1 MIHPYVAAAAIA
13 MIAGI
18 VAISARDARVVAVG
32 LLLAMCAALL
42 VTSPEPAMLAIVFR
56 VLGSLLAAYLLWAA
70 ARGRSIDAEGSGIGI
85 LAECAVAAAA
95 FSAGWFVAPVKP
107 LSGPL
112 VAQAAGI
119 TLIAIS
125 IVPLA
130 GRNVLRVGAGA
141 TILVL
146 GGSMLLAA
154 WVGQPSSLWHA
165 SLTALLVGLVG
176 ATSLLISPL
185 TGEAATLP
193 VTAAEDT
200 ANGDRATE
208 PGVGTEP
215 DAEAPVAPAVVAP
228 PAARRGGRKSKAA
241 TVDVAANL
249 REVGAAPAEAEAA
262 AVVAEPIP
270 AALGP
275 TRTRVSRIR
284 NSATRSLRGGTPAE
298 PQAGP
303 AGNDQTGTTPADGY
317 EQTVPPLNR
326 VRRLRPREPR
336 K

>member
-13 MIAGI
+13 MIGGI
-18 VAISARDARVVAVG
+18 VAISAREARVVAVG
-32 LLLAMCAALL
+32 LLLAMCAAQLA
-42 VTSPEPAMLAIVFR
+42 TSPEPAVIVIVFR

-70 ARGRSIDAEGSGIGI
+70 ARSRSTEAEGSGIGI

-112 VAQAAGI
+112 VAQAAGVA
-119 TLIAIS
+119 LIAIS
-125 IVPLA
+125 IVPLT
-130 GRNVLRVGAGA
+130 GRDVLRLGAGA

-154 WVGQPSSLWHA
+154 WVGQPSSLWQA

-176 ATSLLISPL
+176 ATSLLISPI
-185 TGEAATLP
+185 TGEAAALP
-193 VTAAEDT
+193 VTAGEDT
-200 ANGDRATE
+200 ANGVRAIE
-208 PGVGTEP
+208 PGIGTEP
-215 DAEAPVAPAVVAP
+215 DAEAPVAPVVIAA
-228 PAARRGGRKSKAA
+228 PAARRGGRKPKAA
-241 TVDVAANL
+241 VDVAADL
-249 REVGAAPAEAEAA
+249 PDVGAAPAEAEAA
-262 AVVAEPIP
+262 AVIAEPIP
-270 AALGP
+270 DAIAP

-284 NSATRSLRGGTPAE
+284 DSATRSLRGGAPGE
-298 PQAGP
+298 LPAGP
-303 AGNDQTGTTPADGY
+303 AGSAQPGTTPADGY
-317 EQTVPPLNR
+317 EQAVPPSNR